1 MNAETTDNLREEINY
16 LEKECQRMEQLIDDI
31 IEGRKVWVEDKGW
44 IKNMYNEDPINALSA
59 DETIVTPLLTSVTWA
74 PVVQVVLAVLIL

>member
-1 MNAETTDNLREEINY
+1 MITLCPTSYEIASKRPNFSKEIRKYLMNAETTDNLREEINY

-44 IKNMYNEDPINALSA
+44 IKNMYNEVK
-59 DETIVTPLLTSVTWA
+59 E
-74 PVVQVVLAVLIL
+74 